1 MELSKSIILIGMPG
15 CGKSTVGK
23 ILAKK
28 YKARFVDTDN
38 LIKTRIGTKLQ
49 DYIDTYGRDE
59 FLNEEHRT
67 IMELSPEE
75 PWIIATGGS
84 VVLNEESMKHLKE
97 IGTVVFLD
105 ADLPLLTKRLWN
117 VGTRGIV
124 FADGD
129 TDGIRGVYAEREP
142 LYYKHSDIRVH
153 VRGKTPEDTAEFII
167 KKAEN

>member
-84 VVLNEESMKHLKE
+84 VVLNEESMKHFKE
-97 IGTVVFLD
+97 IGTNYQKEI
-105 ADLPLLTKRLWN
+105 LLFSGNTLKCF
-117 VGTRGIV
+117 I
-124 FADGD
+124 
-129 TDGIRGVYAEREP
+129 EP
-142 LYYKHSDIRVH
+142 ILQKPYC
-153 VRGKTPEDTAEFII
+153 
-167 KKAEN
+167 